1 MKMSEWQPE
10 PHTLVG
16 AYAMDALDGQDRAR
30 FERHLERCEECTRD
44 VAGLHEATA
53 RLAGAAAVR
62 PPDALKRLLLAETAR
77 TRQLRPVT
85 RAAPTATARRGPAAP
100 GGWLAR
106 IRGRLRAPRL
116 AAVLAGAAALA
127 AVAVWLSGTVG
138 GPSLPAPSTVG
149 HDVAT
154 VLTAP
159 DLTVLSG
166 RVRTGGTA
174 TVMMSPRDR
183 MLVFAAAGLRALPG
197 SQCYELWLMQPGAD
211 RPAGLLP
218 MPRHGMSGPVVAAG
232 LAAGDRLGL
241 TVEPAHGSRRPT
253 SPMILVLAL

>member
-1 MKMSEWQPE
+1 MSGDRQPE
-10 PHTLVG
+10 PHTLAG

-30 FERHLERCEECTRD
+30 FERHLERCEECTRE

-62 PPDALKRLLLAETAR
+62 PPEALKQLLLAETAR
-77 TRQLRPVT
+77 TRQLPPVT
-85 RAAPTATARRGPAAP
+85 RGAPAATARRAPAAP
-100 GGWLAR
+100 GRRLAR
-106 IRGRLRAPRL
+106 IRGRRRAPRL
-116 AAVLAGAAALA
+116 AVALAGVAVLA
-127 AVAVWLSGTVG
+127 AVAVWAGGTVVRSS
-138 GPSLPAPSTVG
+138 PPAQSAVS

-159 DLTVLSG
+159 DLAVLTG

-174 TVMMSPRDR
+174 TVMMSHRDR
-183 MLVFAAAGLRALPG
+183 MLVFAASGLRALPG
-197 SQCYELWLMQPGAD
+197 SQCYELWLMGPGAD

-218 MPRHGMSGPVVAAG
+218 MPKHGMAGPVVAAG
-232 LAAGDRLGL
+232 LQNGDRLGL

-253 SPMILVLAL
+253 TPMILVLTL

>member
-1 MKMSEWQPE
+1 VSGGRPPE
-10 PHTLVG
+10 PHTLAG

-30 FERHLERCEECTRD
+30 FERHLERCGECTRE

-62 PPDALKRLLLAETAR
+62 PPDALKELLLAETAR
-77 TRQLRPVT
+77 TRQLPPVT
-85 RAAPTATARRGPAAP
+85 LGAPAATAGRGTAAP
-100 GGWLAR
+100 GQRLAR
-106 IRGRLRAPRL
+106 IRGRLRAQRL
-116 AAVLAGAAALA
+116 AVVLAGVAVLA
-127 AVAVWLSGTVG
+127 AVAVWAGGTVVRSS
-138 GPSLPAPSTVG
+138 PPAQSVVG

-159 DLTVLSG
+159 DLAVLTG

-174 TVMMSPRDR
+174 TVMMSRRDR
-183 MLVFAAAGLRALPG
+183 MLVFAAAALRALPG
-197 SQCYELWLMQPGAD
+197 SQCYELWLMGPGVD
-211 RPAGLLP
+211 QPAGLLP
-218 MPRHGMSGPVVAAG
+218 MPKHGMSGPVVAAG
-232 LAAGDRLGL
+232 LRTGDRLGL

>member
-1 MKMSEWQPE
+1 MTGRRPE
-10 PHTLVG
+10 PHTLAG

-30 FERHLERCEECTRD
+30 FERHLERCEECTRE

-62 PPDALKRLLLAETAR
+62 PPDALKELLLAETAR
-77 TRQLRPVT
+77 TRQLPPVT
-85 RAAPTATARRGPAAP
+85 RGAPAATARRGPAAP
-100 GGWLAR
+100 DRPAR
-106 IRGRLRAPRL
+106 LRGRLRAPRL
-116 AAVLAGAAALA
+116 AVVLAGVAVLA
-127 AVAVWLSGTVG
+127 AVAVWASGTVVRSS
-138 GPSLPAPSTVG
+138 PPAQSAVS

-159 DLTVLSG
+159 DLAVLTG

-174 TVMMSPRDR
+174 TVMMSRRDR

-197 SQCYELWLMQPGAD
+197 SQCYELWLMGPGAD

-218 MPRHGMSGPVVAAG
+218 MPKHGMSGPVVAVG
-232 LAAGDRLGL
+232 LRTGDRLGL

-253 SPMILVLAL
+253 SSMILVLAL

>member
-1 MKMSEWQPE
+1 MTEWQPE
-10 PHTLVG
+10 PHTLAG

-30 FERHLERCEECTRD
+30 FERHLERCEECTRE
-44 VAGLHEATA
+44 VAGLHETTA

-62 PPDALKRLLLAETAR
+62 PPDALKELLLAETAR
-77 TRQLRPVT
+77 TRQLPPVT
-85 RAAPTATARRGPAAP
+85 SDATRRRAPAGYGAR
-100 GGWLAR
+100 LAR
-106 IRGRLRAPRL
+106 IRARLRAPRL
-116 AAVLAGAAALA
+116 AAALAGVAVLA
-127 AVAVWLSGTVG
+127 AVAVWAGGTVIRS
-138 GPSLPAPSTVG
+138 GPPVQSAVG

-166 RVRTGGTA
+166 RVRSGGTA

-183 MLVFAAAGLRALPG
+183 MLVFAVAGLRSLPG

-218 MPRHGMSGPVVAAG
+218 MPKHGMSGPVVATG
-232 LAAGDRLGL
+232 LRAGDRLGL
-241 TVEPAHGSRRPT
+241 TVEPSHGSRRPT

>member
-1 MKMSEWQPE
+1 MTGSRPE
-10 PHTLVG
+10 PHTLAG

-30 FERHLERCEECTRD
+30 FERHLERCEECTRE

-62 PPDALKRLLLAETAR
+62 PPEALKELLLAETAR
-77 TRQLRPVT
+77 TRQLPPVT
-85 RAAPTATARRGPAAP
+85 SAATRRRAPA
-100 GGWLAR
+100 GYTTRLAR
-106 IRGRLRAPRL
+106 IRTRLRAPRL
-116 AAVLAGAAALA
+116 AMVLAGVAVLA
-127 AVAVWLSGTVG
+127 AVAVWAGGTVIRSA
-138 GPSLPAPSTVG
+138 PPAPSAVG

-159 DLTVLSG
+159 DLAVLSG
-166 RVRTGGTA
+166 RVRSGGTA

-183 MLVFAAAGLRALPG
+183 MLVFAAAGLRVLPG
-197 SQCYELWLMQPGAD
+197 SKCYELWLMQPGAD

-218 MPRHGMSGPVVAAG
+218 MPKHGMSGPVVATG
-232 LAAGDRLGL
+232 LRAGDRLGL

-253 SPMILVLAL
+253 APMILVLAL

>member
-1 MKMSEWQPE
+1 MNDWQPE
-10 PHTLVG
+10 PHTLAG
-16 AYAMDALDGQDRAR
+16 AYAMDALDGPDRTR
-30 FERHLERCEECTRD
+30 FERHLERCEECTRE

-62 PPDALKRLLLAETAR
+62 PPDAVKELLLAETSR
-77 TRQLRPVT
+77 TRQLPPVT
-85 RAAPTATARRGPAAP
+85 SGAPPATARRSPAAAGQP
-100 GGWLAR
+100 LAR
-106 IRGRLRAPRL
+106 IRARLRAPRL
-116 AAVLAGAAALA
+116 ALVLAGVAVLAAAA
-127 AVAVWLSGTVG
+127 VWVSGTVG
-138 GPSLPAPSTVG
+138 QPAPSGQATVS

-174 TVMMSPRDR
+174 TVMMSPRYR

-197 SQCYELWLMQPGAD
+197 SQCYELWLMRPGAD
-211 RPAGLLP
+211 QPAGLLP
-218 MPRHGMSGPVVAAG
+218 ILKQGMSGPVVTTG

-241 TVEPAHGSRRPT
+241 TVEPAHGSQRPT
-253 SPMILVLAL
+253 TPMILVLAL

>member
-1 MKMSEWQPE
+1 MTDGQLEA
-10 PHTLVG
+10 HTLAG

-30 FERHLERCEECTRD
+30 FERHLERCEECTRE
-44 VAGLHEATA
+44 VAGLREATA
-53 RLAGAAAVR
+53 RLATAAAVR
-62 PPDALKRLLLAETAR
+62 PPDALKELLLAETAR
-77 TRQLRPVT
+77 TRQLPPVT
-85 RAAPTATARRGPAAP
+85 TGAAAAVSRHRGQA
-100 GGWLAR
+100 GTGRWLSR
-106 IRGRLRAPRL
+106 IRVRLRVPRL
-116 AAVLAGAAALA
+116 AVVLAGVAVLA
-127 AVAVWLSGTVG
+127 AVAVWASGTVA
-138 GPSLPAPSTVG
+138 GPSVPAQPPVS
-149 HDVAT
+149 HDIAT

-174 TVMMSPRDR
+174 TVMMSHRNR

-232 LAAGDRLGL
+232 LEAGDRLGL

>member
-1 MKMSEWQPE
+1 
-10 PHTLVG
+10 V
-16 AYAMDALDGQDRAR
+16 
-30 FERHLERCEECTRD
+30 
-44 VAGLHEATA
+44 
-53 RLAGAAAVR
+53 
-62 PPDALKRLLLAETAR
+62 
-77 TRQLRPVT
+77 
-85 RAAPTATARRGPAAP
+85 
-100 GGWLAR
+100 
-106 IRGRLRAPRL
+106 
-116 AAVLAGAAALA
+116 VLAGVAVLA
-127 AVAVWLSGTVG
+127 AVAVWASGTVG
-138 GPSLPAPSTVG
+138 RPSPPGRSAVS

-183 MLVFAAAGLRALPG
+183 MLVFAAAGLRVLPG

-218 MPRHGMSGPVVAAG
+218 MPKHGMSGPVVASG
-232 LAAGDRLGL
+232 LAAGERLGL